1 MLATMSAAPKLT
13 LADLDRLGPDARV
26 ALIGGAIEPKAAPS
40 WAHSDVQSSLMTWLR
55 RYRGAPGGR
64 WPGGWWIGVE
74 VHVVYGAHDVFC
86 HDLVGWRRDR
96 VPVMPRGWVDIRPD
110 WACEV
115 LSPGHERRDLV
126 EKMGVLH
133 AAGVPHYWVA
143 DREERALFPYVFDP
157 RGYLMTRAIAAG
169 EVLRLPPFEATEL
182 RTGILFGDEDDAE

>member
-1 MLATMSAAPKLT
+1 MSGCWPLAGHAAGRRPRAGRAFVRSRGV
-13 LADLDRLGPDARV
+13 ADGASPAV
-26 ALIGGAIEPKAAPS
+26 GG
-40 WAHSDVQSSLMTWLR
+40 
-55 RYRGAPGGR
+55 
-64 WPGGWWIGVE
+64 WPGGWWIGAE

-86 HDLVGWRRDR
+86 HDIVGWRRDR

-126 EKMGVLH
+126 EKMGALH